1 MVLDIHHH
9 ICNNDGYSIDEI
21 LPDILDTW
29 KDEKLP
35 PKLHFSSP
43 KNHSK
48 DRKHADFINGNDFVE
63 FIELCKPLNKDIDIM
78 LEAKKKDLALFNLV
92 ESIKNLR
99 KDWKWIDSSTF
110 EL

>member
-35 PKLHFSSP
+35 PKLHFQVLRITQ
-43 KNHSK
+43 K
-48 DRKHADFINGNDFVE
+48 IGNMQTLLM
-63 FIELCKPLNKDIDIM
+63 IMILLN
-78 LEAKKKDLALFNLV
+78 
-92 ESIKNLR
+92 S
-99 KDWKWIDSSTF
+99 
-110 EL
+110 